1 MDLDFRRAPQ
11 ILADV
16 ADAMA
21 DGLFTVDAQGRFVS
35 WSAGA
40 ERITGYSEDDVRGRP
55 CELLEGENCKGFA
68 SLRDVLA
75 DPTGA
80 GDGIM
85 NQECKVLSK
94 DGHER
99 YLNGNVRLL
108 FEYGQVAGAVGT
120 FTDLTSFV
128 LAHQRL
134 HQLED
139 TERARGLG
147 PLVGESPPMQDVFRR
162 IRLAGRT
169 EVTVLIRG
177 ESGTGKELCARAIH
191 DASERA
197 NRPFVAINC
206 AAIPEALLESELFGH
221 KRGAFTG
228 AVRDHPGL
236 FRAADGGTLFLDE
249 IGELS
254 PHLQLKLLRVLET
267 RHVLAVGAETDSLVD
282 VRLITATHRD
292 LEARVREGELREDFF
307 YRIRV
312 FEIEMPPLRERVQD
326 LPLLVD
332 HLLAEFTE
340 RHGRKLRGVAND
352 AMQRLRAHS
361 WPGNVREL
369 RNVLEHAVVTAGGD
383 RIGLL
388 DLPREI
394 RRPRTS
400 AAEPLE
406 RPLTEREQAEARRIR
421 AALEAEGW
429 HRQRAAERLSTSRMT
444 LWKKIK
450 RYRLE
455 PPAPG
460 TS

>member
-1 MDLDFRRAPQ
+1 MDLDFRRSPQ
-11 ILADV
+11 ILASV

-21 DGLFTVDAQGRFVS
+21 DGLFTVDAEGRFVS

-40 ERITGYSEDDVRGRP
+40 ERITGYAEEEVRGRP

-75 DPTGA
+75 DPSSA
-80 GDGIM
+80 GGGII
-85 NQECKVLSK
+85 NQECKVLAK
-94 DGHER
+94 DGQER
-99 YLNGNVRLL
+99 YLHGNVRLL
-108 FEYGQVAGAVGT
+108 FEDGRVAGAVGT

-139 TERARGLG
+139 AERAKGLG
-147 PLVGESPPMQDVFRR
+147 PLVGQSRGMQDVFRA
-162 IRLAGRT
+162 IRLAGRN

-191 DASERA
+191 DASARA
-197 NRPFVAINC
+197 SRPFVAVNC
-206 AAIPEALLESELFGH
+206 AALPEALLESELFGH

-249 IGELS
+249 IGELTS
-254 PHLQLKLLRVLET
+254 HLQLKLLRVLET
-267 RHVLAVGAETDSLVD
+267 RQIRPVGSDIESAVD

-292 LEARVREGELREDFF
+292 LESRVREGLLREDFF

-312 FEIEMPPLRERVQD
+312 FEIVMPPLRERGQD

-332 HLLAEFTE
+332 HLLSEFAA
-340 RHGRKLRGVAND
+340 RHGRKLRGATDD
-352 AMQRLRAHS
+352 AMRRLRAHT

-369 RNVLEHAVVTAGGD
+369 RNVLEHAVVTSESD

-388 DLPREI
+388 DLPLEI
-394 RRPRTS
+394 RRPRTD
-400 AAEPLE
+400 AAARLE

-421 AALEAEGW
+421 TALEREGW
-429 HRQRAAERLSTSRMT
+429 HRQRAADRLGTSRMT

-455 PPAPG
+455 PPAQN
-460 TS
+460 